1 MNYLEA
7 ILQKLIGQRA
17 IETQDLLVYLNNPV
31 GVGEHPNIGEEVEL
45 KIDKIDSMNS
55 KIETIQ
61 TLMNQLQPK
70 QENQT
75 ANK

>member
-17 IETQDLLVYLNNPV
+17 IETQDLLVYLNTPV

-45 KIDKIDSMNS
+45 KIDKIDSLNS
-55 KIETIQ
+55 KIGTVQELLK
-61 TLMNQLQPK
+61 TLNQ
-70 QENQT
+70 
-75 ANK
+75 

>member
-31 GVGEHPNIGEEVEL
+31 GVGEHSNIGEEVEL

>member
-31 GVGEHPNIGEEVEL
+31 GVGEHSNIGEEVEL

-70 QENQT
+70 RENQT